1 MNKLTREYKQLATQ
15 NGFILVRIRKHMI
28 FKHPTGALVS
38 CPATPS
44 DSRRGLKQFQADIR
58 KALSQGPTH
67 DSD

>member
-15 NGFILVRIRKHMI
+15 SGFVLVRIRKHMV
-28 FKHPTGALVS
+28 FKHPTGAIVS

-58 KALSQGPTH
+58 KALNQGPAH
-67 DSD
+67 DSN